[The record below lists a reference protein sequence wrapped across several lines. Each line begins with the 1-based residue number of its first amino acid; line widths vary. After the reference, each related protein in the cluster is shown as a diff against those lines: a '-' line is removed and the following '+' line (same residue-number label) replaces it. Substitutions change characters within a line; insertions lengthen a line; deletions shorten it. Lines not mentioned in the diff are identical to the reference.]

1 MTWWNSGNWNSGGDG
16 LPLDPNL
23 KNIVAQVCF
32 AINQREAAQGR
43 AETAWTYLGGTKTRP
58 VAADFV
64 GMSTEAMT
72 VNLEPIR
79 NAINTL
85 TGAYENEETR
95 TRWVNS
101 SNTEFLYSYSGNTIL
116 SVPALRMGDYVFWNA
131 VKSTLEDMRY
141 LCWYRTANNIVPSS
155 CHDYLFEDMT
165 YSEAWNEAYT
175 YGTNSIYDEQI
186 AYWHMAAGIVV
197 QINAGAYIHVDVGT
211 TAQRG
216 TCRLWKISRTW
227 THTDVVSAI
236 GVESLAWNASD
247 NVTMTASGSGTDVIN
262 GVVGRALLQ
271 TMFYGPLSWLSP
283 FDNAPGHAELGI
295 VYGLVNDLSN
305 ITKTCVFTE
314 LEVGTHLTYG

>member
-1 MTWWNSGNWNSGGDG
+1 MSRYPKLSPIRASCAARREEGLEDEKDSNLINFANFNDYNVIIGD
-16 LPLDPNL
+16 N
-23 KNIVAQVCF
+23 KNIF
-32 AINQREAAQGR
+32 SPYLINLRLWQNRLKEI
-43 AETAWTYLGGTKTRP
+43 
-58 VAADFV
+58 
-64 GMSTEAMT
+64 
-72 VNLEPIR
+72 EPIR